1 MELPL
6 VVGVDG
12 SEFGLRAV
20 DWATEEAARYGL
32 PLRLVHASLWQRYE
46 QPGNTPSSG
55 NIPTS
60 PARSP
65 AESEAWQASGG
76 DTGGRQIGEAA
87 VPETWETGAAGAE
100 FGQPEVS
107 GAPGRPQAATR
118 PEACPRAQDIVECAA
133 ERAALRNPDVKV
145 LTEVVCEETED
156 ALLREARNATALVVG
171 ERGCGAVPGLLLG
184 SVALAMA
191 VRAPCPVIVVRGSAR
206 NRGDV
211 HRRVLL
217 AAGEAASG
225 AGAVLFAFREATM
238 RHSELLALRA
248 WRCPASQTAGRLRWP
263 EDRVRRH
270 EQRAAQLLD
279 DVLRPAE
286 RAFPQTDVVRAVV
299 EGPAHEVLLARSQ
312 RADLLVTGARRHRR
326 HLGAQIG
333 RVAHTMLHYADCPVA
348 VVPHRG

>member
-12 SEFGLRAV
+12 SEFSLRAV
-20 DWATEEAARYGL
+20 DWATQEAARYGL

-46 QPGNTPSSG
+46 QPGTTPA
-55 NIPTS
+55 PR
-60 PARSP
+60 PW
-65 AESEAWQASGG
+65 AESTAARQAGG
-76 DTGGRQIGEAA
+76 PQTGEPGGTEIGEPGGA
-87 VPETWETGAAGAE
+87 AAGAE

-107 GAPGRPQAATR
+107 GAPGRPRTATR
-118 PEACPRAQDIVECAA
+118 PEIHPRAQDIVEHAA
-133 ERAALRNPDVKV
+133 ERAARSNPDVKV
-145 LTEVVCEETED
+145 VTDVCCEETEG

-171 ERGCGAVPGLLLG
+171 ERGCGAAPGLLLG
-184 SVALAMA
+184 TVALAMA

-206 NRGDV
+206 NRGDAY
-211 HRRVLL
+211 HRVLL

-225 AGAVLFAFREATM
+225 ASAALFAFREAAL

-248 WRCPASQTAGRLRWP
+248 WRCPASQTAGLLRWP
-263 EDRVRRH
+263 KDRVERH

-279 DVLRPAE
+279 DALRPAE
-286 RAFPQTDVVRAVV
+286 HAFPQTDVVRSVV
-299 EGPAHEVLLARSQ
+299 EGPAHEVLLDRSR
-312 RADLLVTGARRHRR
+312 RADLLVTGARRHPRQ
-326 HLGAQIG
+326 LDAQIG

>member
-12 SEFGLRAV
+12 SEFSLRAV
-20 DWATEEAARYGL
+20 DWATAEAARYGL

-46 QPGNTPSSG
+46 QPGTTTP
-55 NIPTS
+55 
-60 PARSP
+60 PARP
-65 AESEAWQASGG
+65 LARRRAWKGG
-76 DTGGRQIGEAA
+76 G
-87 VPETWETGAAGAE
+87 PETGETAGPETGEPGGAAAGAE

-107 GAPGRPQAATR
+107 GAPGPPRAPR
-118 PEACPRAQDIVECAA
+118 FEVCPRAQDIVEHAA
-133 ERAALRNPDVKV
+133 ERAARRNPDVKV
-145 LTEVVCEETED
+145 LTDVVCEDAEG
-156 ALLREARNATALVVG
+156 ALLKEARNATALVVG

-184 SVALAMA
+184 TVALTMA
-191 VRAPCPVIVVRGSAR
+191 ERAPCPVIVVRGSDR
-206 NRGDV
+206 NRGDA

-225 AGAVLFAFREATM
+225 AGAVRFAFREAAL

-248 WRCPASQTAGRLRWP
+248 WRCPASQTAGLLRWP

-279 DVLRPAE
+279 DALRPAE
-286 RAFPQTDVVRAVV
+286 RAFPQTDVVRSVV

-312 RADLLVTGARRHRR
+312 RADLLVTGARRRRR